1 MKDVIDAIS
10 ARIKAPYFGYAVLA
24 FFALNWKGI
33 FLLIVSTDSP
43 VARVSLFEAETSV
56 WSLVVWPLIVGA
68 FVAFTSPWIAFVFQ
82 VLSKK
87 PALLIEMQ
95 KLEAA
100 HHVVVKQT
108 ELESARSKLI
118 AERENELIER
128 AKRDDGL
135 SAIRN
140 ESKREELKKQL
151 SSLRK
156 DRDTLSE
163 ELRDVS
169 GGLALQEEKQGSY
182 RRAGQEEFSLKAQD
196 RSRKEI
202 DALQHQMAKYDEAI
216 KLQERALVIIDEL
229 KTRHASSKGEL

>member
-1 MKDVIDAIS
+1 
-10 ARIKAPYFGYAVLA
+10 
-24 FFALNWKGI
+24 
-33 FLLIVSTDSP
+33 
-43 VARVSLFEAETSV
+43 
-56 WSLVVWPLIVGA
+56 
-68 FVAFTSPWIAFVFQ
+68 
-82 VLSKK
+82 
-87 PALLIEMQ
+87 MQ

-100 HHVVVKQT
+100 HHVVVKET